1 MKSIINII
9 IDAAAKVAA
18 EDRELDALAKA
29 EGLDFSEPV
38 EITASALASRIVADA
53 RAELANQTFTL
64 DEAEKILTKLATI
77 TARAEFAP
85 VTFTADPVDAVRAAL
100 GLTIDYAG

>member
-1 MKSIINII
+1 MNATIQIIL
-9 IDAAAKVAA
+9 DAAARIVAA
-18 EDRELDALAKA
+18 DRELDTLAKA

-38 EITASALASRIVADA
+38 EITASALASRIVAEA
-53 RAELANQTFTL
+53 RAELANRTFTL
-64 DEAEKILTKLATI
+64 DEAEKILSLLASI

-85 VTFTADPVDAVRAAL
+85 ATFTADPVDACRAAL

>member
-1 MKSIINII
+1 MINSIIIN
-9 IDAAAKVAA
+9 AAARIAA
-18 EDRELDALAKA
+18 EDRDLAARAKA
-29 EGLDFSEPV
+29 EGLDFPEPA
-38 EITASALASRIVADA
+38 EITAAALASRIVADA